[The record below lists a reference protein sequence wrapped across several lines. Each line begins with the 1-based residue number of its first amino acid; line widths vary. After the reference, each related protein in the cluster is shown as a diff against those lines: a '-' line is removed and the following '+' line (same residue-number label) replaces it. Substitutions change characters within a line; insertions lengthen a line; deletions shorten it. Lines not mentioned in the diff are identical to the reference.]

1 MESGRR
7 MEGMARID
15 VIIMT
20 EIFDQR
26 KTELEIAAKN
36 TIVEIYFIKSEL
48 KEIEQT
54 LEAKERYLLNIN
66 ASLRE
71 LEYLGVKSE
80 EKPD

>member
-1 MESGRR
+1 

-15 VIIMT
+15 VMIMK

-36 TIVEIYFIKSEL
+36 TIVDIYLIKEKQ
-48 KEIEQT
+48 KEIESV
-54 LEAKERYLLNIN
+54 LKAKEQHLLNIE

-71 LEYLGVKSE
+71 LEYLSVKVKSE